1 MLNLREVLP
10 PAFVPDP
17 AGNAWVFHRD
27 ILTADLDTP
36 AFALEEGMWRT
47 VVTHQTPFEDVV
59 FQDYAGDDGWSLR
72 FGDGAFG
79 RPPEDGTIL
88 EVRYFSAEG
97 TGANLSPDSVTHLNP
112 PPDAPPGALFGY
124 ASAATNPLAIVNG
137 GDEETAAD
145 IRISAP
151 EAWRALP
158 LRAVRPED
166 YSSIVE
172 RLDWVQRANSVTAWP
187 GSWST
192 DFVAADPLGGV
203 EYTADERAEL
213 EHVVD
218 CIRLATRDAR
228 VVNPDYLDIDLA
240 VEVCVAASAY
250 PGEVVPRVIA
260 ALASPG
266 LFNPDNFTFGQPLRR
281 SALEAAIQN
290 VPGVKGVE
298 EIRIRVRR
306 RRDWKVFDQAELAVA
321 PRQIIRLQND
331 PLFPSRGSLSVTG
344 HGGAA

>member
-1 MLNLREVLP
+1 
-10 PAFVPDP
+10 
-17 AGNAWVFHRD
+17 
-27 ILTADLDTP
+27 
-36 AFALEEGMWRT
+36 
-47 VVTHQTPFEDVV
+47 
-59 FQDYAGDDGWSLR
+59 
-72 FGDGAFG
+72 
-79 RPPEDGTIL
+79 
-88 EVRYFSAEG
+88 
-97 TGANLSPDSVTHLNP
+97 VTHLNP

-124 ASAATNPLAIVNG
+124 ASAATNPLAIVSG

-172 RLDWVQRANSVTAWP
+172 RLDWVQRANSVTAWT

-306 RRDWKVFDQAELAVA
+306 RREWKVFDQAELAVA